1 MDLGKINNIFDIA
14 YCANDCDTPVYVS
27 KVNSNEMHKVVGV
40 QVKKSFADNGEEKNW
55 VEILY
60 SEDSEVAK

>member
-1 MDLGKINNIFDIA
+1 MKAGMLDHITTLMYEDISR
-14 YCANDCDTPVYVS
+14 DTPVYVS

-60 SEDSEVAK
+60 SENSEVEK

>member
-1 MDLGKINNIFDIA
+1 MTGGMLDHIITLIYDEVSS
-14 YCANDCDTPVYVS
+14 DTPVYVS

-40 QVKKSFADNGEEKNW
+40 QAKKSFADNGEEKNW

-60 SEDSEVAK
+60 SEDSEVEK

>member
-1 MDLGKINNIFDIA
+1 MDLEKINNIFDIV
-14 YCANDCDTPVYVS
+14 YCANDFDTPVYVS

-60 SEDSEVAK
+60 S